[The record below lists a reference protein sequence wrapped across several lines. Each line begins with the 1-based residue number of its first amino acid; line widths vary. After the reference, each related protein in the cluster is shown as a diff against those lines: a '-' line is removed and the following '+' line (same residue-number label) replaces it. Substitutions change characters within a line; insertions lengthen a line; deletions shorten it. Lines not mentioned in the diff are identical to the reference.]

1 MYRFQHRPIFPLQG
15 HNRRQRQLSFYPR
28 FLGIFSQI

>member
-1 MYRFQHRPIFPLQG
+1 MYRFPHRPIFPLQG
-15 HNRRQRQLSFYPR
+15 YDHRQRQLSFYPR

>member
-1 MYRFQHRPIFPLQG
+1 MYRFQHRLIFPLQG
-15 HNRRQRQLSFYPR
+15 YDHRQKQPSFYPR